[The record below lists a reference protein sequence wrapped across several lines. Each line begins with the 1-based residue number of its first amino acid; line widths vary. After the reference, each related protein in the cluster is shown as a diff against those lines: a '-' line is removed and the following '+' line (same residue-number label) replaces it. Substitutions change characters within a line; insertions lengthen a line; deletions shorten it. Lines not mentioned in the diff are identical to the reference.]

1 MVQTNSINEGLT
13 PNPVPNQLPAI
24 LVGGPPNAGKS
35 VLTYNLTKALRERHI
50 PHYVFRASADI
61 EGDWFLQGDLSTVR
75 QIQLQAEDYRHWTD
89 IFRAFVC
96 RDLAHRQLPL
106 IVDLGGLPREADTCI
121 FQVCTH
127 SILLL
132 KDDDE
137 NATQTWHH
145 YTRTHSLIPLAE
157 IRSVWHG
164 NSTLTAK
171 EPTITGTLAHLE
183 RGEDIHAPLFDE
195 LVNQVAHLFGSYSPN
210 ELEQLHLNSAP
221 LENIVHVEKYL
232 DKLRPGAKLWTP
244 ELLRQLLAD
253 LPQGEMAVYG
263 RSPNWL
269 YGALALHAP
278 AQPFY
283 QFDARLGWVTPP
295 LLRAGMFEQIPHN
308 IIHVEENCDDSGQYV
323 IRIHPVHNY
332 LDYSEANQLV
342 FPEPPAQR
350 GVIVNGKL
358 PLWLYTALARFYM
371 QRNVPWIALNYA
383 PDNRPVVIS
392 SLVTTHA
399 LGETLPPLV

>member
-13 PNPVPNQLPAI
+13 HNQLPAI

-35 VLTYNLTKALRERHI
+35 VLTYNLTKALRDRRI

-61 EGDWFLQGDLSTVR
+61 EGDWFLQATPDTIR
-75 QIQLQAEDYRHWTD
+75 QILVHVEDYRHWTD

-132 KDDDE
+132 KDEDE
-137 NATQTWHH
+137 DATQKWHH
-145 YTRTHSLIPLAE
+145 YTRTNGLLPLAE

-164 NSTLTAK
+164 DSMLVTK

-183 RGEDIHAPLFDE
+183 RGEDIHAPLFDA
-195 LVNQVAHLFGSYSPN
+195 LVHQVVQLFGSYSPD
-210 ELEQLHLNSAP
+210 ELEQLHLKSAP
-221 LENIVHVEKYL
+221 LEHIVHVEKYL
-232 DKLRPGAKLWTP
+232 QRLSPGAKLWTP
-244 ELLRQLLAD
+244 ELMRQLLAE
-253 LPQGEMAVYG
+253 LPQREMAVYG
-263 RSPNWL
+263 RGPNWL

-278 AQPFY
+278 AQPLY

-295 LLRAGMFEQIPHN
+295 PLRSGTFEQIPQD
-308 IIHVEENCDDSGQYV
+308 IIHVEEQHDDSEQYV
-323 IRIHPVHNY
+323 IRVHAVHNY
-332 LDYSEANQLV
+332 LDYSEARQLV
-342 FPEPPAQR
+342 FPEPPSQC
-350 GVIVNGKL
+350 GVIISGKL

-371 QRNVPWIALNYA
+371 QRNVLWIAFNYA
-383 PDNRPVVIS
+383 PDNRPIVIS
-392 SLVTTHA
+392 SQVATHHI
-399 LGETLPPLV
+399 GETLATLI